1 MAHFKTPRQSDNV
14 NRLTDRAAANLVLPR
29 LMAVQKKARR
39 ARVAA
44 HRRRADSENQAS

>member
-1 MAHFKTPRQSDNV
+1 MAQFETPRHTENV

-39 ARVAA
+39 TRVAA
-44 HRRRADSENQAS
+44 HRHRADSENQAS